1 MKTYLVLFFISLLV
15 ISCTHTNNEIPED
28 VIEILEKAGTN
39 RTELE
44 KVLENYV
51 SAENEEKLRAAYFLI
66 GNMKDKSFAR
76 FEVSDSDNNIIGF
89 SALDYRDYGS
99 MTRAWDSIVKIRG
112 KLHQQRVEL
121 KYDYEIISADY
132 LINTIDQAYDAWK
145 NNSWTNFL
153 DFNEFCEYI
162 LPYRSTNEPLE
173 DWREYFID
181 KYAWV
186 NDSIVNDNDPVEVCN
201 WINNDI
207 KSWFRFDPRF
217 YEHATDLGFT
227 EMVEG
232 KMGRCED
239 MTNLAIYAMRANG
252 VPVMSDFT
260 PYWAKAGNNH
270 AWNAVLGADG
280 KIVIFMGGE
289 ANPGKYKLNQAKAK
303 VYRKTFSLQ
312 PGSLAEIKEDW
323 EEAPP
328 YINRNGI
335 VDVTREYVPV
345 SDVELQITGEIP
357 DSTRFAYICVFNTG
371 EWKAIH
377 WSFIEDEGMVR
388 YTDMGTDIAYLPA
401 LFINGEIIPAGN
413 QFILTKE
420 GKVEENRPEA
430 DSSIK
435 LKIAST
441 TKRVTKET
449 TDFSEKVFLKEG
461 ENYELF
467 YWDSKWISVG
477 KQKALGEPLL
487 FNNVPSGALYWLVN
501 TIPTKDRPERI
512 FTVNK
517 EGTITWW

>member
-1 MKTYLVLFFISLLV
+1 MKSYLVLFLISLLV
-15 ISCTHTNNEIPED
+15 ISCTHTNNKIPED
-28 VIEILEKAGTN
+28 VIEVLERAGTN
-39 RTELE
+39 RIELE
-44 KVLENYV
+44 KVLENYA
-51 SAENEEKLRAAYFLI
+51 SAGKEEKLRAAYFLI
-66 GNMKDKSFAR
+66 GNMEDKSFAR
-76 FEVSDSDNNIIGF
+76 FEVSDSANQIIGF
-89 SALDYRDYGS
+89 SALNYSDYNS
-99 MTRAWDSIVKIRG
+99 MIRAWDSIVMFRG
-112 KLHQQRVEL
+112 KLYQQKVEL
-121 KYDYEIISADY
+121 RYDYEIISADY
-132 LINTIDQAYDAWK
+132 LINNIDQAYDVWK
-145 NNSWTNFL
+145 NNSWTKGL
-153 DFNEFCEYI
+153 KFNEFCEYI

-173 DWREYFID
+173 NWREYFIN
-181 KYAWV
+181 KYAWL
-186 NDSIVNDNDPVEVCN
+186 NDSIVNKNDAVEVCN

-217 YEHATDLGFT
+217 YEHATDLGLT

-260 PYWAKAGNNH
+260 PYWAKSGNNH

-289 ANPGKYKLNQAKAK
+289 ANPGKYNLNQAKAK

-312 PGSLAEIKEDW
+312 PGSLADIKKDW

-345 SDVELQITGEIP
+345 SDVELQISREIP
-357 DSTRFAYICVFNTG
+357 DSVRFAYICVFNTG

-377 WSFIEDEGMVR
+377 WSFIEDEGRVR

-401 LFINGEIIPAGN
+401 LFINGKIVPAGN

-420 GKVEENRPEA
+420 GEIEEKKPEIGNP
-430 DSSIK
+430 IK
-435 LKIAST
+435 LKISST

-461 ENYELF
+461 ESYELF
-467 YWDSKWISVG
+467 YWDGKWISAG
-477 KQKALGEPLL
+477 KQKAMGEPLL
-487 FNNVPSGALYWLVN
+487 FNNVPTGAMYWLVN

-517 EGTITWW
+517 EGNPIWW

>member
-1 MKTYLVLFFISLLV
+1 MNRLIIFLIVVAFA
-15 ISCTHTNNEIPED
+15 ISCTQNF
-28 VIEILEKAGTN
+28 EKVPDSVLIVLKKSGSN
-39 RTELE
+39 RVELE
-44 KVLENYV
+44 NVIKEFQSKEN
-51 SAENEEKLRAAYFLI
+51 ALKLKAAYFLI
-66 GNMKDKSFAR
+66 ENMEDKGFAR
-76 FEVSDSDNNIIGF
+76 FEVSDSDDNVIGF
-89 SALDYRDYGS
+89 SALNYPDYNS
-99 MTRAWDSIVKIRG
+99 MTRAWDSIVRFRG
-112 KLHQQRVEL
+112 KLHQQKVEF

-132 LINTIDQAYDAWK
+132 LINNVNQAFEVWENNPWTKFLNFDQ
-145 NNSWTNFL
+145 
-153 DFNEFCEYI
+153 FCEYI

-173 DWREYFID
+173 DWRSYFEKD
-181 KYAWV
+181 YSWLK
-186 NDSIVNDNDPVEVCN
+186 DSIQDVNDPVEVCN

-217 YEHATDLGFT
+217 YEHATDLGLT

-252 VPVMSDFT
+252 IPVMSDFT
-260 PYWAKAGNNH
+260 PYWAKSGNNH
-270 AWNAVLGADG
+270 AWNAVVGADG

-289 ANPGKYKLNQAKAK
+289 ANPGHYKLNQAKAK
-303 VYRKTFSLQ
+303 VYRKTFALQ
-312 PGSLAEIKEDW
+312 PESLAAILKKN

-345 SDVELQITGEIP
+345 SDVELLTREIP
-357 DSTRFAYICVFNTG
+357 DSIRFAYICVFNTG

-388 YTDMGTDIAYLPA
+388 FTDMGTDIAYLPA
-401 LFINGEIIPAGN
+401 FFINGEIIPAGN

-420 GKVEENRPEA
+420 GEVEENRPEV
-430 DSSIK
+430 DSPISLK
-435 LKIAST
+435 LIST

-449 TDFSEKVFLKEG
+449 TDFVEKTFLKEG
-461 ENYELF
+461 ETYELF
-467 YWDSKWISVG
+467 YWDDKWISSG
-477 KQKALGEPLL
+477 KQKAMGKPLL
-487 FNNVPSGALYWLVN
+487 FNDIPSGAMYWLVN

-517 EGTITWW
+517 EGNLTWW